1 MVNYLFFNFRR
12 VRHDIEVKAVRKTL
26 EKVIHIAQK
35 EKDTKNAISEL
46 DNLDLRDCIDQA
58 KELVEK
64 NAIKG
69 EVKKTNQLNLFIS
82 ASTKYTGVKKSAD
95 KNGEPL
101 NNQSM
106 AYILIVPKNLEDG
119 DPTQGESIFRKVIFF

>member
-1 MVNYLFFNFRR
+1 M
-12 VRHDIEVKAVRKTL
+12 KAVRKTL

-106 AYILIVPKNLEDG
+106 AYILIVPKNLEEG
-119 DPTQGESIFRKVIFF
+119 DPTQGE